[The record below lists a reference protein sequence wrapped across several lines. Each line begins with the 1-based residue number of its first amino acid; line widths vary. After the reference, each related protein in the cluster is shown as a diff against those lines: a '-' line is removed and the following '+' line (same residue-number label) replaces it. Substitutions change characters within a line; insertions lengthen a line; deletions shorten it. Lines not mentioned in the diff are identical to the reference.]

1 MKNSSSTVKNI
12 SLELGGNAP
21 FIVFSDANIDEAID
35 GFMMAKFRN
44 AGQTCISANR
54 LFVHKSLSNTFT
66 NKLVNRL
73 KKLKVGD
80 GMKDNDIGPLIS
92 NEALKKIIDHVNDA
106 KKNGAKILFGGK
118 VHKLGGL
125 FYEPTLISNVK
136 KNMKVF
142 KKENFGPIIPLI
154 EFENDNEVIN
164 YSNDTNYGLAAYFY
178 TKDSSRVWKNVNNLE
193 YGMFGINSG
202 KISTY
207 LNPFGGLKES
217 GIGREGS
224 LQCLDPFLETK
235 FVLWD
240 YD

>member
-118 VHKLGGL
+118 DISLADYSMNLRL
-125 FYEPTLISNVK
+125 FLT
-136 KNMKVF
+136 
-142 KKENFGPIIPLI
+142 
-154 EFENDNEVIN
+154 
-164 YSNDTNYGLAAYFY
+164 
-178 TKDSSRVWKNVNNLE
+178 
-193 YGMFGINSG
+193 
-202 KISTY
+202 
-207 LNPFGGLKES
+207 
-217 GIGREGS
+217 
-224 LQCLDPFLETK
+224 
-235 FVLWD
+235 
-240 YD
+240 